1 MNVPKRNP
9 QHFGNGV
16 TLKVGRLKFKAHKV
30 ILVAVDVLALA
41 ERHSVETRRQSM
53 NNR

>member
-30 ILVAVDVLALA
+30 ILVAVDVLALT
-41 ERHSVETRRQSM
+41 ERHSLEPSKHGVSQ
-53 NNR
+53 